1 MQFINGL
8 SYFFLAFYCISS
20 VQANAPNQWFHSPWA
35 VYLLSLTSS
44 LKRKSTT
51 YCFKSCPTRLVVQNG
66 DDSQMR
72 RFVFLQIGFKL
83 FTWQWWFQYE
93 FFPGLADPPWSNLG
107 LCHFL
112 LSYFFLNCKTDYAD
126 FWLDTKIWA
135 GIRHEKLWT
144 AFSSRS
150 TDLVLVRNKQHV
162 LLLLREAE
170 RQA

>member
-1 MQFINGL
+1 MAFVT
-8 SYFFLAFYCISS
+8 FFLAFYCISS

-83 FTWQWWFQYE
+83 FTWQWFQYE